1 MPLLED
7 LGNEFTGNLPSRIL
21 IALASLQPVASV
33 PSSYAWLRH
42 NIDDVHEIPGRLT
55 FCEFLSDV
63 HEIPVHQTKLT
74 KFMKFLSG
82 HSEPIVE

>member
-1 MPLLED
+1 MPLRED

-21 IALASLQPVASV
+21 IALAPLQPVASV
-33 PSSYAWLRH
+33 PSLYARLRH
-42 NIDDVHEIPGRLT
+42 NIGDVHEIPLRLT
-55 FCEFLSDV
+55 ICKFLGDV

-74 KFMKFLSG
+74 IFMKFLSG